1 MHLCRLRR
9 FRPRPVFAI
18 SCRDESPTAT
28 LAVLLCRYRP
38 QWGDA

>member
-1 MHLCRLRR
+1 MHRLRL
-9 FRPRPVFAI
+9 RPVFAI
-18 SCRDESPTAT
+18 SCRDESATTT